1 MWANPSG
8 LFHTPFSSRFPLSQP
23 RIWQWILL
31 LLCLSLFPPLLRA
44 EAQAP
49 TPLPYADILL
59 KITDIKHDRFTVNIS
74 SLPPGEEVGA
84 IELYINPGGIK
95 VTTSSNRKTVVIKG
109 LAPNT
114 QYEVHARVFGAK
126 PTVILANSNRVLPTT
141 HPLSAAASVSALAA
155 PAAPTGLATS
165 GITHNAITL
174 SWTKSAGATS
184 YEVNY
189 QVGDG
194 ALGSNWTDVGD
205 VASYQFTGLSAVAKH
220 TLHVRAKNADGTST
234 AASIEDV
241 WTLINPPTA
250 LATSG
255 ITTTSITLSWTKEAN
270 AGSYRIKGGTKS
282 EWENIDDVAT
292 YQFTG
297 LTAGTQYTLQVQ
309 SDSIVG
315 RSIGV
320 SITAYTIPAA
330 PTGLSTS
337 SITTSA
343 ITLSWTKSTG
353 ADSYEVN
360 GGVLSGWTD
369 VGDVA
374 TYQFTGLSA
383 DTQYTLQVR
392 AKNTGGTSATASVSA
407 RSRGAAPA
415 PNAPTSLQTSGITQ
429 TAITLSWTA
438 STGGT
443 VTRYEVSTNGTTW
456 TDSGSDTTHTFS
468 SLTANTQ
475 YTLRVRAV
483 GAGGTSAVASAT
495 ARTIPAAPNTPTGL
509 TTSGITQTTIT
520 LSWTASTGGTV
531 TRYEVST
538 DGTNWANSGSDLTH
552 TFSSLTANTQYTLR
566 VRAVGGGGNSAVA
579 SVQET
584 ARSVAP
590 NAPTGLQT
598 SAITTSAITLS
609 WTASTGGA
617 VTRYDVSTD
626 GTNWTNSGSD
636 TTHTFSGLTANT
648 QYTLRVRAVGAGGT
662 SAAASVSASTL
673 AEAPNTPTGLTT
685 SGITTTSITL
695 SWTASTG
702 GAVTRYEVSTDG
714 TNWANSGSDLTHTFS
729 SLTTNTQYTLR
740 VRAVGAGG
748 TSSAASIQET
758 ARAVAPNA
766 PTGLTTS
773 GITQTAITLSWTA
786 STGGAVTR
794 YDVSTNGTTWTDSG
808 SDLTHTFSSLTANTQ
823 YTLRVR
829 AVGAGGTS
837 AVASVQATT
846 GTPAPNAPTG
856 LTTSG
861 ITQSAIT
868 LSWTKST
875 GATSYEVNGGAL
887 TGWTALSDVA
897 TYQFTGL
904 TAGTQYTLQVRA
916 KNTGGTSAAA
926 SATAR
931 TIPVAPTGLQTSGI
945 TTSAITLSW
954 TKSAG
959 AASYEVNGG
968 ALSGWTALSDVATY
982 QFTGLTAGTQY
993 TLQVRAKNT
1002 GGTSAAASASARTI
1016 PVAPTGLQ
1024 TSGITGNAITLSW
1037 TKSTGA
1043 ASYEVNGGALSGW
1056 TDVGDVATYQFT
1068 GLTAGTQYTLQVRA
1082 KNTGGTSAAASATA
1096 RTIPVAPTGLQTS
1109 GITTSAITL
1118 SWTKSAGAASYEVN
1132 GGALSG
1138 WTALSDV
1145 ATYQFTGL
1153 TAGTQYTLQVRA
1165 KNTGGTSAAA
1175 SASARTIPVAP
1186 TGLQTS
1192 GITGNAITLSWTKST
1207 GAASY
1212 EVNGG
1217 VLSGWTDVGDVAT
1230 YQFTGLSADTQYAL
1244 QVRAK
1249 NTGGTSAAA
1258 SASART
1264 IAAVAPNAP
1273 TGLQTSGIT
1282 TSAITLSWTASTGG
1296 TVTRYEVS
1304 TDGSTWTDSGS
1315 DTTHTFSGLTA
1326 RTWYRLRVRAVGPG
1340 GTTAVASVVIRT
1352 DAADRDDQDDD
1363 PGDDQDSPASNDQL
1377 RSESPE
1383 RESADPPGET
1393 RGGAGGFRC
1402 PSGTDPVNVEVNP
1415 MSGDAHVQ
1423 CVDTSSIGVLTL
1435 LEMGVNNA
1443 VDIWGDDV
1451 QPNTEVCFK
1460 ERGVPIF
1467 LDARMAPRKQSQLTG
1482 YERDDGMFCVRVP
1495 AAGTVVLLKTTP
1507 VPSST
1512 DVPPTPVATEQPR
1525 VCIVTTTDG
1534 LNLRTAP
1541 INGAIIGLVPAG
1553 TNLVVLENRD
1563 GYHRVNYLGTEGWV
1577 SSNYVTSGSGC

>member
-1043 ASYEVNGGALSGW
+1043 ASYEVNGG
-1056 TDVGDVATYQFT
+1056 
-1068 GLTAGTQYTLQVRA
+1068 
-1082 KNTGGTSAAASATA
+1082 
-1096 RTIPVAPTGLQTS
+1096 
-1109 GITTSAITL
+1109 
-1118 SWTKSAGAASYEVN
+1118 
-1132 GGALSG
+1132 
-1138 WTALSDV
+1138 
-1145 ATYQFTGL
+1145 
-1153 TAGTQYTLQVRA
+1153 
-1165 KNTGGTSAAA
+1165 
-1175 SASARTIPVAP
+1175 
-1186 TGLQTS
+1186 
-1192 GITGNAITLSWTKST
+1192 
-1207 GAASY
+1207 
-1212 EVNGG
+1212 

>member
-8 LFHTPFSSRFPLSQP
+8 LFHTLFSSRFPSSQP

-59 KITDIKHDRFTVNIS
+59 KITEIKHDRFTVNIS

-141 HPLSAAASVSALAA
+141 PPLSAAASVSALAA

-337 SITTSA
+337 GITTSA

-360 GGVLSGWTD
+360 GGVLSGWTAL
-369 VGDVA
+369 GDVA
-374 TYQFTGLSA
+374 SYQFTGLSA
-383 DTQYTLQVR
+383 GTQYTLQVR
-392 AKNTGGTSATASVSA
+392 AKNTSGTSAAASVSA
-407 RSRGAAPA
+407 STISAV
-415 PNAPTSLQTSGITQ
+415 PNA
-429 TAITLSWTA
+429 
-438 STGGT
+438 
-443 VTRYEVSTNGTTW
+443 
-456 TDSGSDTTHTFS
+456 
-468 SLTANTQ
+468 
-475 YTLRVRAV
+475 
-483 GAGGTSAVASAT
+483 
-495 ARTIPAAPNTPTGL
+495 PTGL
-509 TTSGITQTTIT
+509 TTSGITTTSIT

-538 DGTNWANSGSDLTH
+538 DGSAWTDSGSDTTH
-552 TFSSLTANTQYTLR
+552 TFSGLTANTQYTLR

-702 GAVTRYEVSTDG
+702 GAVTRYDVSTDG

-729 SLTTNTQYTLR
+729 SLTANTQYTLR

-794 YDVSTNGTTWTDSG
+794 YDVSTDGTNWANSG

-1016 PVAPTGLQ
+1016 PAAPTGLQ

-1043 ASYEVNGGALSGW
+1043 ASYEVNGGA
-1056 TDVGDVATYQFT
+1056 
-1068 GLTAGTQYTLQVRA
+1068 
-1082 KNTGGTSAAASATA
+1082 
-1096 RTIPVAPTGLQTS
+1096 
-1109 GITTSAITL
+1109 
-1118 SWTKSAGAASYEVN
+1118 
-1132 GGALSG
+1132 
-1138 WTALSDV
+1138 
-1145 ATYQFTGL
+1145 
-1153 TAGTQYTLQVRA
+1153 
-1165 KNTGGTSAAA
+1165 
-1175 SASARTIPVAP
+1175 
-1186 TGLQTS
+1186 
-1192 GITGNAITLSWTKST
+1192 
-1207 GAASY
+1207 
-1212 EVNGG
+1212 
-1217 VLSGWTDVGDVAT
+1217 LSGWTDVGDVAT

-1273 TGLQTSGIT
+1273 TGLATSGVTLTWKASTGGTVTRYEVSPNGVEWTNSGSDLTHTFSGLTHNVWYRLRLRAVGPGGISPVTSILFLADTSSSDVGNTNTPTPTHTPTATPTHTPTHTPTPTPTNTPQPGVAAPNTPTGLT
-1282 TSAITLSWTASTGG
+1282 TSNITASKITLSWTASTGG

-1304 TDGSTWTDSGS
+1304 TDGSTWTDSGSDLTHTFSGLTANTQYTLRVRAVGAGGTSAAASASARTIAAVAPAAPTGLQTSGITTSAITLSWTASTGGAVTRYEVSTNGTTWTDSGS

-1363 PGDDQDSPASNDQL
+1363 PGDDQDSPAPNDQL

-1393 RGGAGGFRC
+1393 RAGAGGFRC

>member
-1 MWANPSG
+1 M
-8 LFHTPFSSRFPLSQP
+8 
-23 RIWQWILL
+23 L

-59 KITDIKHDRFTVNIS
+59 KITEIKHDRFTVNIS

-141 HPLSAAASVSALAA
+141 PPLSAAASVSALAA

-337 SITTSA
+337 GITTSA

-360 GGVLSGWTD
+360 GGVLSGWTAL
-369 VGDVA
+369 GDVA
-374 TYQFTGLSA
+374 SYQFTGLSA
-383 DTQYTLQVR
+383 GTQYTLQVR
-392 AKNTGGTSATASVSA
+392 AKNTSGTSAAASVSA
-407 RSRGAAPA
+407 STISAV
-415 PNAPTSLQTSGITQ
+415 PNA
-429 TAITLSWTA
+429 
-438 STGGT
+438 
-443 VTRYEVSTNGTTW
+443 
-456 TDSGSDTTHTFS
+456 
-468 SLTANTQ
+468 
-475 YTLRVRAV
+475 
-483 GAGGTSAVASAT
+483 
-495 ARTIPAAPNTPTGL
+495 PTGL
-509 TTSGITQTTIT
+509 TTSGITTTSIT

-538 DGTNWANSGSDLTH
+538 DGSAWTDSGSDTTH
-552 TFSSLTANTQYTLR
+552 TFSGLTANTQYTLR

-702 GAVTRYEVSTDG
+702 GAVTRYDVSTDG

-729 SLTTNTQYTLR
+729 SLTANTQYTLR

-794 YDVSTNGTTWTDSG
+794 YDVSTDGTNWANSG

-829 AVGAGGTS
+829 AVGAGGT
-837 AVASVQATT
+837 
-846 GTPAPNAPTG
+846 
-856 LTTSG
+856 
-861 ITQSAIT
+861 
-868 LSWTKST
+868 
-875 GATSYEVNGGAL
+875 
-887 TGWTALSDVA
+887 
-897 TYQFTGL
+897 
-904 TAGTQYTLQVRA
+904 
-916 KNTGGTSAAA
+916 
-926 SATAR
+926 
-931 TIPVAPTGLQTSGI
+931 
-945 TTSAITLSW
+945 
-954 TKSAG
+954 
-959 AASYEVNGG
+959 
-968 ALSGWTALSDVATY
+968 
-982 QFTGLTAGTQY
+982 
-993 TLQVRAKNT
+993 
-1002 GGTSAAASASARTI
+1002 
-1016 PVAPTGLQ
+1016 
-1024 TSGITGNAITLSW
+1024 
-1037 TKSTGA
+1037 
-1043 ASYEVNGGALSGW
+1043 
-1056 TDVGDVATYQFT
+1056 
-1068 GLTAGTQYTLQVRA
+1068 
-1082 KNTGGTSAAASATA
+1082 
-1096 RTIPVAPTGLQTS
+1096 
-1109 GITTSAITL
+1109 
-1118 SWTKSAGAASYEVN
+1118 
-1132 GGALSG
+1132 
-1138 WTALSDV
+1138 
-1145 ATYQFTGL
+1145 
-1153 TAGTQYTLQVRA
+1153 
-1165 KNTGGTSAAA
+1165 
-1175 SASARTIPVAP
+1175 
-1186 TGLQTS
+1186 
-1192 GITGNAITLSWTKST
+1192 
-1207 GAASY
+1207 
-1212 EVNGG
+1212 
-1217 VLSGWTDVGDVAT
+1217 
-1230 YQFTGLSADTQYAL
+1230 
-1244 QVRAK
+1244 
-1249 NTGGTSAAA
+1249 
-1258 SASART
+1258 
-1264 IAAVAPNAP
+1264 
-1273 TGLQTSGIT
+1273 
-1282 TSAITLSWTASTGG
+1282 
-1296 TVTRYEVS
+1296 
-1304 TDGSTWTDSGS
+1304 
-1315 DTTHTFSGLTA
+1315 
-1326 RTWYRLRVRAVGPG
+1326 
-1340 GTTAVASVVIRT
+1340 
-1352 DAADRDDQDDD
+1352 
-1363 PGDDQDSPASNDQL
+1363 
-1377 RSESPE
+1377 
-1383 RESADPPGET
+1383 
-1393 RGGAGGFRC
+1393 
-1402 PSGTDPVNVEVNP
+1402 
-1415 MSGDAHVQ
+1415 
-1423 CVDTSSIGVLTL
+1423 
-1435 LEMGVNNA
+1435 
-1443 VDIWGDDV
+1443 
-1451 QPNTEVCFK
+1451 
-1460 ERGVPIF
+1460 
-1467 LDARMAPRKQSQLTG
+1467 
-1482 YERDDGMFCVRVP
+1482 
-1495 AAGTVVLLKTTP
+1495 
-1507 VPSST
+1507 
-1512 DVPPTPVATEQPR
+1512 
-1525 VCIVTTTDG
+1525 
-1534 LNLRTAP
+1534 
-1541 INGAIIGLVPAG
+1541 
-1553 TNLVVLENRD
+1553 
-1563 GYHRVNYLGTEGWV
+1563 
-1577 SSNYVTSGSGC
+1577 

>member
-59 KITDIKHDRFTVNIS
+59 KITEIKHDRFTVNIS

-114 QYEVHARVFGAK
+114 QYEVHARVFGA
-126 PTVILANSNRVLPTT
+126 TATDILAHSNRVLPTT
-141 HPLSAAASVSALAA
+141 HPLSAAASVSAQAV

-184 YEVNY
+184 YEVNH

-337 SITTSA
+337 GITTSA

-360 GGVLSGWTD
+360 GGVLSGWTAL
-369 VGDVA
+369 GDVA
-374 TYQFTGLSA
+374 SYQFTGLSA

-392 AKNTGGTSATASVSA
+392 AKNTSGTSAAASVSA
-407 RSRGAAPA
+407 STISAV
-415 PNAPTSLQTSGITQ
+415 PNA
-429 TAITLSWTA
+429 
-438 STGGT
+438 
-443 VTRYEVSTNGTTW
+443 
-456 TDSGSDTTHTFS
+456 
-468 SLTANTQ
+468 
-475 YTLRVRAV
+475 
-483 GAGGTSAVASAT
+483 
-495 ARTIPAAPNTPTGL
+495 PTGL
-509 TTSGITQTTIT
+509 TTSGITTTSIT

-538 DGTNWANSGSDLTH
+538 DGSAWTDSGSDTTH
-552 TFSSLTANTQYTLR
+552 TFSGLTANTQYTLR

-808 SDLTHTFSSLTANTQ
+808 SDLTHTFSGLTANTQYTLRVRAVGAGGTSAAASASARTIAAVAPAAPTGLQTSGITTSAITLSWTASTGGAVTRYDVSTDGTNWTDSGSDTTHTFSSLTANTQ

-861 ITQSAIT
+861 ITTSAIT

-1068 GLTAGTQYTLQVRA
+1068 GL
-1082 KNTGGTSAAASATA
+1082 
-1096 RTIPVAPTGLQTS
+1096 
-1109 GITTSAITL
+1109 
-1118 SWTKSAGAASYEVN
+1118 
-1132 GGALSG
+1132 
-1138 WTALSDV
+1138 
-1145 ATYQFTGL
+1145 
-1153 TAGTQYTLQVRA
+1153 
-1165 KNTGGTSAAA
+1165 
-1175 SASARTIPVAP
+1175 
-1186 TGLQTS
+1186 
-1192 GITGNAITLSWTKST
+1192 
-1207 GAASY
+1207 
-1212 EVNGG
+1212 
-1217 VLSGWTDVGDVAT
+1217 
-1230 YQFTGLSADTQYAL
+1230 SADTQYAL

-1273 TGLQTSGIT
+1273 TGLATSGVTLTWKASTGGTVTRYEVSPNGVEWTNSGSDLTHTFSGLTHNVWYRLRLRAVGPGGISPVTSILFLADTSSSDVGNTNTPTPTHTPTATPTHTPTHTPTPTPTNTPQPGVAAPNTPTGLT
-1282 TSAITLSWTASTGG
+1282 TSNITASKITLSWTASTGG

-1315 DTTHTFSGLTA
+1315 DLTHTFSGLTA

-1363 PGDDQDSPASNDQL
+1363 PGDDQDSPAPNDQL

-1393 RGGAGGFRC
+1393 RAGAGGFRC